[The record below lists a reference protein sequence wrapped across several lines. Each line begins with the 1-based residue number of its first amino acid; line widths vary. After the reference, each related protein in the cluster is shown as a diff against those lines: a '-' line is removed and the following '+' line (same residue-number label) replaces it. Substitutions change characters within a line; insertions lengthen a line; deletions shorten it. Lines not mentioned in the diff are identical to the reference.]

1 MNPKK
6 GNRHWKEKKSSLENT
21 ILEEKTK
28 RQISKTILEEE
39 IIFRRGYLKKKKSS
53 LEKTIL
59 RYLFVQNLFVQS
71 SSSKNRTRIRNIFLN
86 ILFYI
91 IFFK

>member
-6 GNRHWKEKKSSLENT
+6 RNRHWKEKKSSLENA

-39 IIFRRGYLKKKKSS
+39 IS
-53 LEKTIL
+53 LEKRIFEEEEEIVFRKHDIEISFLHLTKL
-59 RYLFVQNLFVQS
+59 VCSKLFQQ
-71 SSSKNRTRIRNIFLN
+71 KP
-86 ILFYI
+86 
-91 IFFK
+91 